1 MSEIILQLKNAKKY
15 YKVSQNK
22 TVKALDDV
30 NIEVRRGQTLAIVGE
45 SGCGKSTLAKYL
57 MRLEKPTAGE
67 YLIENQNAFDLANNT
82 FYSQIQMVF
91 QDPYSS
97 LNPRKK
103 IGELIAEPLM
113 VNSSLSKKEC
123 LQKAR
128 EVMELVGLAPEY
140 MKRYPHMLS
149 GGQRQRVGISRALIL
164 KPKILILDEPVS
176 ALDVSVQSQ
185 VLNLLKDLQ
194 KELGLTYIFISHDIS
209 VVRFLANQVMV
220 LYLGRSCEYGPAEIV
235 LNNPA
240 HPYTKALIASVPE
253 LGKEHF
259 SFKPIEGELPSPLNP
274 PKGCAFQTRCP
285 LKQEACETLP
295 LENKIT
301 EHHSHWCS
309 QI

>member
-1 MSEIILQLKNAKKY
+1 MSDIILKLNHAKKY
-15 YKVSQNK
+15 YNVSPNKV
-22 TVKALDDV
+22 VKALDDV
-30 NIEVRRGQTLAIVGE
+30 SLEIKRGETLAIVGE

-57 MRLEKPTAGE
+57 MRLEKPSHGD
-67 YLIENQNAFDLANNT
+67 YLLSDENAFALKKSE
-82 FYSQIQMVF
+82 FYSRIQMVF

-103 IGELIAEPLM
+103 IGELIAEPLL

-123 LQKAR
+123 LQKAL
-128 EVMELVGLAPEY
+128 EVMELVGLPPEY
-140 MKRYPHMLS
+140 INRYPHMLS

-164 KPKILILDEPVS
+164 KPQILILDEPVS

-209 VVRFLANQVMV
+209 VVKFLASQVMV
-220 LYLGRSCEYGPAEIV
+220 LYLGRMCEYGPAEIV
-235 LNNPA
+235 LNNPV
-240 HPYTKALIASVPE
+240 HPYTKALLASVPE
-253 LGKEHF
+253 LGNEHF
-259 SFKPIEGELPSPLNP
+259 SFKAIVGELPSPLNP

-285 LKQEACETLP
+285 LRKKECDILP
-295 LENKIT
+295 TQRKIN